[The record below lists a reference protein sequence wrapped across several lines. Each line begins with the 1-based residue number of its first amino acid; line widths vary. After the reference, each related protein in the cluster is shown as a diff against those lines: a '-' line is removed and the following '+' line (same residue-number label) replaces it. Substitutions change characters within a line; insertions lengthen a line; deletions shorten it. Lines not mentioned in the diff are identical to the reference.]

1 VIDFNFTVQLLV
13 KHLTLTD
20 EEIKKSIQNSLNE
33 NLNSVL
39 SNIIF
44 NNPNLNKR
52 QMTKIAASL
61 SVNNFAQH
69 TSIKCLELDLR
80 DKILDFEEQ
89 IFIGSLGTL
98 KMAERTKWR
107 DSLKFEESLEADPSP
122 EGVKKKL
129 SAYTTAL
136 LQLEQSVER
145 RFLRTP
151 LGEAQNTP
159 SKKRTKPKV
168 QEVQETPEDEED
180 KYAVL
185 HNWEKSLVHCTN
197 YSQVL

>member
-1 VIDFNFTVQLLV
+1 M
-13 KHLTLTD
+13 LTD
-20 EEIKKSIQNSLNE
+20 EEIKKSIENSVNE
-33 NLNSVL
+33 NINSVL
-39 SNIIF
+39 TNNIF

-61 SVNNFAQH
+61 SVNNFAVH
-69 TSIKCLELDLR
+69 SSTKYLELDLR

-98 KMAERTKWR
+98 KNTDRAKWR
-107 DSLKFEESLEADPSP
+107 ESLKFDKSDEDESSP
-122 EGVKKKL
+122 DAVKKKL
-129 SAYTTAL
+129 GILTAAL

-159 SKKRTKPKV
+159 SKKRSKPKV
-168 QEVQETPEDEED
+168 RI
-180 KYAVL
+180 
-185 HNWEKSLVHCTN
+185 NSF
-197 YSQVL
+197 SSFS